1 MPRLFTGLELP
12 PDLAVGLNLMKGGVP
27 GARWIDTDAFH
38 ITLRFVGDV
47 SDDIADEL
55 DRALSSLRFDPFEIR
70 LKGAGYFGG
79 TRPRTLIVK
88 VAASDALER
97 LQSAQERT
105 CQMIGLQPEARNFT
119 PHVTLARLK
128 NPPLDALNQ
137 FISRQSMYASR
148 TFEVTRFVLFS
159 ARPGRGG
166 GPYVQER
173 TYDLGCGDNM
183 IG

>member
-12 PDLAVGLNLMKGGVP
+12 PDLAVGLELMKGGIP

-47 SDDIADEL
+47 SDDIADDL
-55 DRALSSLRFDPFEIR
+55 DRELSGLRLDPFELR

-79 TRPRTLIVK
+79 TKPRTLFMK

-97 LQSAQERT
+97 LHNAHERT
-105 CQMIGLQPEARNFT
+105 CQIIGLQPEARNFT

-128 NPPLDALNQ
+128 NPPLDALND
-137 FISRQSMYASR
+137 FVSRQSMYASR
-148 TFEVTRFVLFS
+148 AFEVTRFVLFS

-166 GPYVQER
+166 GPYVHER
-173 TYDLGCGDNM
+173 TYDLERT
-183 IG
+183 I